1 MTTANLSWSR
11 AVVDKDKSMA
21 IAADLADRLSR
32 QKEFDKTLKYCLN
45 HKMSDHHCDPADMHA
60 VDFTHKLSVITI
72 NVVGDSDDYPD
83 EHTSI
88 EDYYHDI
95 ITGKYD
101 QTLDHALDDNCG
113 IYRSHEVEIYKCEI
127 VSETDNPDNAPKLG
141 IKLKTY
147 LYEVAECDVSYPTF
161 TYDDTLRCW
170 IIRNRF
176 WGAEQGIDD
185 CGRITIL
192 DFSDYFLT

>member
-1 MTTANLSWSR
+1 
-11 AVVDKDKSMA
+11 MA
-21 IAADLADRLSR
+21 IVADLADRLSR
-32 QKEFDKTLKYCLN
+32 QKAFNKTLKYCLN
-45 HKMSDHHCDPADMHA
+45 HKMSDHNCDPAEMHA
-60 VDFTHKLSVITI
+60 VDFTHRLSVITI
-72 NVVGDSDDYPD
+72 DVVGDDYPD
-83 EHTSI
+83 NYSI

-113 IYRSHEVEIYKCEI
+113 IYRSHEVEIYKCEL
-127 VSETDNPDNAPKLG
+127 VSVNADDGSDANGGAELG
-141 IKLKTY
+141 IKLKAY

-161 TYDDTLRCW
+161 TYDNTLRCW

-176 WGAEQGIDD
+176 WGAEKGIDN
-185 CGRITIL
+185 CGRVTIL